1 MPSFCFP
8 VWPEKIQSALFQQ
21 KIQHGVKI
29 ITITDKKLDILL
41 CIGMDRWR
49 AAKFWSNSLMRKDRD
64 RGLFVLNRKE
74 VFGLVLHWYITFNT
88 PQQIVQPQ
96 NVHRHTTFI
105 YAFLADTL
113 HHAVSV
119 QDMSPV
125 MLVLNFHVS
134 CFSQCRTQV
143 PVLSLTTHTWLE
155 FHPCIKKKFPNGKS
169 YEKFFVLRSWSHRK
183 KNLRKMVWFFVFIW
197 LIFFFPFP
205 ICAKY

>member
-1 MPSFCFP
+1 M
-8 VWPEKIQSALFQQ
+8 
-21 KIQHGVKI
+21 
-29 ITITDKKLDILL
+29 
-41 CIGMDRWR
+41 
-49 AAKFWSNSLMRKDRD
+49 
-64 RGLFVLNRKE
+64 LNRKE

-119 QDMSPV
+119 QDLSPV

-134 CFSQCRTQV
+134 CFSQCRTQA

-155 FHPCIKKKFPNGKS
+155 FHPCIKRKFPNGKS

-183 KNLRKMVWFFVFIW
+183 KFLGRWFDFFVFIW
-197 LIFFFPFP
+197 LIFFFPFLSVP
-205 ICAKY
+205 NIKSEFKKLLFLFPVDKVLSSGLYVQLDFLLKSKIGPQIE